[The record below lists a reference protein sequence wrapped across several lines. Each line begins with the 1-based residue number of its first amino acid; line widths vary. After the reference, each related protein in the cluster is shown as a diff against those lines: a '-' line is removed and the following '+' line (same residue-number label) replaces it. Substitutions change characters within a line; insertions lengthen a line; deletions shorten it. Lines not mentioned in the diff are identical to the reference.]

1 MKNNFFLFFKSK
13 IKINIKG
20 RKIERF
26 IKRLADNK
34 INIYN
39 MEMINRNEAN
49 IVILKSDYLKVLN
62 IKSIYEFNIV
72 GGTGMI
78 KIRKTLKL
86 NSLILVFLVIGII
99 VLQILSRMIFSIEV
113 VHTDKSIRNKMLSEL
128 EKYGLKIHAFKKN
141 YDEVQKIKEQ
151 ILTNH
156 KDDIEWLEIENIGTK
171 YIVRLEERKIKNN
184 EESNEKRHVIASK
197 NAIIKKIE
205 AENGEIVKE
214 INSYVNA
221 GDIIISGN
229 ITLNEQVKNTVSASG
244 HVYGE
249 VWYKVKVDYPLAY
262 SEKHE
267 TGNSQK
273 RLVFNFLNKSYELGF
288 KKYKDKNVS
297 SKTLLKHIFLPI
309 SLTYDNQREVIAI
322 DEVYTIEQAIKKA
335 EERAYAEINSKLN
348 DKEKI
353 LSSKNL
359 KVDVNDSKIELEMFF
374 TVYEDITEYQKIEE
388 NIVEVG

>member
-86 NSLILVFLVIGII
+86 NSLILFFLVIGII

-113 VHTDKSIRNKMLSEL
+113 IHTDKSIRNKMLSEL
-128 EKYGLKIHAFKKN
+128 ENYGLKIHAFKKS

-297 SKTLLKHIFLPI
+297 SKTILKHIFLPI

-388 NIVEVG
+388 NIVEE

>member
-39 MEMINRNEAN
+39 MEMLNRNEAN

-72 GGTGMI
+72 GGSGMI

-113 VHTDKSIRNKMLSEL
+113 IHTDKSIRNKMLSEL
-128 EKYGLKIHAFKKN
+128 ENYGLKIHAFKKS

-273 RLVFNFLNKSYELGF
+273 RLVFNLLNKSYELGF

-309 SLTYDNQREVIAI
+309 SLTYDNQREVISI

-359 KVDVNDSKIELEMFF
+359 KVDVNDSKIELEIFF

-388 NIVEVG
+388 NIVEE

>member
-113 VHTDKSIRNKMLSEL
+113 VHTDKSIRNKMLNEL
-128 EKYGLKIHAFKKN
+128 ENYGLKIHAFKKN

-171 YIVRLEERKIKNN
+171 YIVRLEERKIKDN

-335 EERAYAEINSKLN
+335 EERAYSEINSKLN

-388 NIVEVG
+388 NIVEE

>member
-229 ITLNEQVKNTVSASG
+229 ITLNEQVKNTV
-244 HVYGE
+244 
-249 VWYKVKVDYPLAY
+249 WYKVKVDYPLAY

-309 SLTYDNQREVIAI
+309 SLTYDNQREVMAI

-388 NIVEVG
+388 NIVEE

>member
-39 MEMINRNEAN
+39 MEMINRNETN

-273 RLVFNFLNKSYELGF
+273 ILVFNFLNKSYELGF
-288 KKYKDKNVS
+288 KKYKDKNIS

-309 SLTYDNQREVIAI
+309 SFTYDNQREVIAI

-335 EERAYAEINSKLN
+335 EERAYSEINSKLN

-388 NIVEVG
+388 NIVEE

>member
-273 RLVFNFLNKSYELGF
+273 ILVFNFLNKSYELGF
-288 KKYKDKNVS
+288 KKYKDKNIS

-309 SLTYDNQREVIAI
+309 SFTYDNQREVIAI

-335 EERAYAEINSKLN
+335 EERAYSEINSKLN

-388 NIVEVG
+388 NIVEE

>member
-86 NSLILVFLVIGII
+86 NSLILIFLVIGII
-99 VLQILSRMIFSIEV
+99 ILQILSRMIFSIEV
-113 VHTDKSIRNKMLSEL
+113 IHTDKSIRNEMLNEL
-128 EKYGLKIHAFKKN
+128 ENYGLKIHAFKKS

-288 KKYKDKNVS
+288 KKYKDKNIS
-297 SKTLLKHIFLPI
+297 SKILLKHIFLPI
-309 SLTYDNQREVIAI
+309 SLTYDNQRELIVI

-335 EERAYAEINSKLN
+335 EERAYSEINSKLN
-348 DKEKI
+348 DNEKI

-388 NIVEVG
+388 NIVEE

>member
-309 SLTYDNQREVIAI
+309 SLTYDNQRELIVI

-335 EERAYAEINSKLN
+335 EERAYSEINSKLN

-388 NIVEVG
+388 NIVEE

>member
-86 NSLILVFLVIGII
+86 NSLILVFLILGII
-99 VLQILSRMIFSIEV
+99 ILQILSRMIFNIEV
-113 VHTDKSIRNKMLSEL
+113 IHTDKSIRNKMLSEL
-128 EKYGLKIHAFKKN
+128 ENYGLKIHAFKKS

-309 SLTYDNQREVIAI
+309 SLTYDNQRELIVI

-359 KVDVNDSKIELEMFF
+359 KVDVNDSKIELEVFF

-388 NIVEVG
+388 NIVEE

>member
-1 MKNNFFLFFKSK
+1 MTNNFFLFFKSK

-26 IKRLADNK
+26 IKRLVDNK

-72 GGTGMI
+72 GGSGMI

-128 EKYGLKIHAFKKN
+128 ENYGLKIHAFKKS

-229 ITLNEQVKNTVSASG
+229 ITLNEQVKNTVRASG

-267 TGNSQK
+267 TGNIQK

-388 NIVEVG
+388 NIVEE

>member
-86 NSLILVFLVIGII
+86 NSLILFFLVIGII

-113 VHTDKSIRNKMLSEL
+113 IHTDKSIRNKMLSEL
-128 EKYGLKIHAFKKN
+128 ENYGLKIHAFKKS

-388 NIVEVG
+388 NIVEE

>member
-72 GGTGMI
+72 DGSGMI

-113 VHTDKSIRNKMLSEL
+113 IHTDKSIRNKMLSEL
-128 EKYGLKIHAFKKN
+128 ENYGLKIHAFKKS

-156 KDDIEWLEIENIGTK
+156 KDDIEWLEIENVGTK

-205 AENGEIVKE
+205 AGNGEIVKE

-273 RLVFNFLNKSYELGF
+273 RLVFNLLNKSYELGF

-335 EERAYAEINSKLN
+335 EERAYVEINSKLN

-388 NIVEVG
+388 NIVEE

>member
-20 RKIERF
+20 KRIERF
-26 IKRLADNK
+26 IKRLADHK

-39 MEMINRNEAN
+39 MEMISRDEVN
-49 IVILKSDYLKVLN
+49 IVILKSDYLKVLD
-62 IKSIYEFNIV
+62 IKSIYEFNII
-72 GGTGMI
+72 GGFGMI
-78 KIRKTLKL
+78 KIRKILKL
-86 NSLILVFLVIGII
+86 NELILICLFVGIIGIY
-99 VLQILSRMIFSIEV
+99 ILSKVIFSIDV
-113 VHTDKSIRNKMLSEL
+113 IHTDKTIRDNMIKEL
-128 EKYGLKIHAFKKN
+128 ESYGLKVYSFKKN
-141 YDEVQKIKEQ
+141 YTEIQKIKEQ
-151 ILTNH
+151 ILTAH

-171 YIVRLEERKIKNN
+171 YIIRLEERKLKNI
-184 EESNEKRHVIASK
+184 EENDEKRHVVASK

-229 ITLNEQVKNTVSASG
+229 ITLNDQVKDIVSAKG
-244 HVYGE
+244 KVYGE
-249 VWYKVKVDYPLAY
+249 VWYKVKVSYPLAY
-262 SEKHE
+262 SEQHE
-267 TGNSQK
+267 TGNSQT
-273 RLVFNFLNKSYELGF
+273 RLVFNFLKKSYELGLNN
-288 KKYKDKNVS
+288 YKNKNVS
-297 SKTLLKHIFLPI
+297 SKILFKHLFLPI
-309 SLTYDNQREVIAI
+309 SFSYDTQKELVVI

-335 EERAYAEINSKLN
+335 EEKAYTEMESKLS

-359 KVDVNDSKIELEMFF
+359 KVDVNDSKIELEIFF

-388 NIVEVG
+388 EIKE

>member
-26 IKRLADNK
+26 IKRLANNK

-113 VHTDKSIRNKMLSEL
+113 IHTDKSIRNKMLSEL
-128 EKYGLKIHAFKKN
+128 ENYGLKIHAFKKS

-309 SLTYDNQREVIAI
+309 SLTYDNQRELIVI

-335 EERAYAEINSKLN
+335 EERAYSEINSKLN

-388 NIVEVG
+388 NIVEE

>member
-128 EKYGLKIHAFKKN
+128 ENYGLKIHAFKKS

-388 NIVEVG
+388 NIVEE

>member
-128 EKYGLKIHAFKKN
+128 ENYGLKIHAFKKS

-288 KKYKDKNVS
+288 KKYEDKNVS

-309 SLTYDNQREVIAI
+309 SLTYDNQRELIVI

-335 EERAYAEINSKLN
+335 EERAYSEINSKLN

-388 NIVEVG
+388 NIVEE

>member
-86 NSLILVFLVIGII
+86 NSLILFFLVIGII

-113 VHTDKSIRNKMLSEL
+113 IHTDKSIRNKMLSEL
-128 EKYGLKIHAFKKN
+128 ENYGLKIHAFKKS

-297 SKTLLKHIFLPI
+297 SKTILKHIFLPI

-359 KVDVNDSKIELEMFF
+359 KVDVNDSKIELEIFF

-388 NIVEVG
+388 NIVEE

>member
-128 EKYGLKIHAFKKN
+128 ENYGLKIHAFKKS

-197 NAIIKKIE
+197 NAIIKKI
-205 AENGEIVKE
+205 KE
-214 INSYVNA
+214 LHTHA
-221 GDIIISGN
+221 RIIPAP
-229 ITLNEQVKNTVSASG
+229 Q
-244 HVYGE
+244 
-249 VWYKVKVDYPLAY
+249 
-262 SEKHE
+262 
-267 TGNSQK
+267 
-273 RLVFNFLNKSYELGF
+273 
-288 KKYKDKNVS
+288 
-297 SKTLLKHIFLPI
+297 
-309 SLTYDNQREVIAI
+309 SLSCIA
-322 DEVYTIEQAIKKA
+322 
-335 EERAYAEINSKLN
+335 
-348 DKEKI
+348 
-353 LSSKNL
+353 
-359 KVDVNDSKIELEMFF
+359 
-374 TVYEDITEYQKIEE
+374 
-388 NIVEVG
+388 

>member
-128 EKYGLKIHAFKKN
+128 ENYGLKIHAFKKS

-184 EESNEKRHVIASK
+184 EESNEKRHIVASK

-214 INSYVNA
+214 INSYVNK

-229 ITLNEQVKNTVSASG
+229 ITLNDIIKSTISASG

-288 KKYKDKNVS
+288 KKYKDKNVF

-309 SLTYDNQREVIAI
+309 SLTYDTQKELIVI

-335 EERAYAEINSKLN
+335 EERAYSEINSKLN

-388 NIVEVG
+388 NIVEE

>member
-72 GGTGMI
+72 DGSGMI

-113 VHTDKSIRNKMLSEL
+113 IHTDKSIRNKMLSEL
-128 EKYGLKIHAFKKN
+128 ENYGLKIHAFKKS

-205 AENGEIVKE
+205 AGNGEIVKE

-359 KVDVNDSKIELEMFF
+359 KVDVNDSKIELEIFF

-388 NIVEVG
+388 NIVEE

>member
-78 KIRKTLKL
+78 KIRKNLKL
-86 NSLILVFLVIGII
+86 NSLILVFLILGII
-99 VLQILSRMIFSIEV
+99 ILQILSRMIFSIEV
-113 VHTDKSIRNKMLSEL
+113 IHTDKSIRNKMLSEL
-128 EKYGLKIHAFKKN
+128 ENYGLKIHAFKKS

-309 SLTYDNQREVIAI
+309 SLTYDNQREIIAI

-359 KVDVNDSKIELEMFF
+359 KVDVNDSKIELEIFF

-388 NIVEVG
+388 NIVEE

>member
-78 KIRKTLKL
+78 KIRKTLKI

-113 VHTDKSIRNKMLSEL
+113 IHTDKSIRNKMLSEL
-128 EKYGLKIHAFKKN
+128 ENYGLKIHAFKKS

-273 RLVFNFLNKSYELGF
+273 RLIFNFLNKSYELGF

-309 SLTYDNQREVIAI
+309 SLTYDNQRELIVI

-359 KVDVNDSKIELEMFF
+359 KVDVNDSKIELEIFF

-388 NIVEVG
+388 NIVEE

>member
-72 GGTGMI
+72 GGSGMI
-78 KIRKTLKL
+78 KIRKALKL
-86 NSLILVFLVIGII
+86 NSLILVFLILGII

-113 VHTDKSIRNKMLSEL
+113 IHTDKSIRNKMLSEL
-128 EKYGLKIHAFKKN
+128 ENYGLKIHAFKKS

-156 KDDIEWLEIENIGTK
+156 KADIEWLEIENIGTK

-309 SLTYDNQREVIAI
+309 SLTYDNQREVISI

-359 KVDVNDSKIELEMFF
+359 KVDVNDSKIELEIFF

-388 NIVEVG
+388 NIVEE

>member
-72 GGTGMI
+72 DGSGMI

-113 VHTDKSIRNKMLSEL
+113 IHTDKSIRNKMLSEL
-128 EKYGLKIHAFKKN
+128 ENYGLKIHAFKKS

-335 EERAYAEINSKLN
+335 EERAYVEINSKLN

-359 KVDVNDSKIELEMFF
+359 KVDVNDSKIELEIFF

-388 NIVEVG
+388 NIVEE

>member
-128 EKYGLKIHAFKKN
+128 ENYGLKIHAFKKN

-309 SLTYDNQREVIAI
+309 SFTYDNQREVIAI

-335 EERAYAEINSKLN
+335 EERAYSEINSKLN

-388 NIVEVG
+388 NIVEE

>member
-72 GGTGMI
+72 DGSGMI

-113 VHTDKSIRNKMLSEL
+113 IHTDKSIRNKMLSEL
-128 EKYGLKIHAFKKN
+128 ENYGLKIHAFKKS

-309 SLTYDNQREVIAI
+309 SLTYDNQREVISI

-359 KVDVNDSKIELEMFF
+359 KVDVNDSKIELEIFF

-388 NIVEVG
+388 NIVEE

>member
-1 MKNNFFLFFKSK
+1 MTNNFFLFFKSK

-72 GGTGMI
+72 DGSGMI

-113 VHTDKSIRNKMLSEL
+113 IHTDKSIRNKMLSEL
-128 EKYGLKIHAFKKN
+128 ENYGLKIHAFKKS

-309 SLTYDNQREVIAI
+309 SLTYDNQRELIVI

-359 KVDVNDSKIELEMFF
+359 KVDVNDSKIELEIFF

-388 NIVEVG
+388 NIVEE

>member
-113 VHTDKSIRNKMLSEL
+113 IHTDKSIRNKMLSEL
-128 EKYGLKIHAFKKN
+128 ENYGLKIHAFKKS

-288 KKYKDKNVS
+288 KKYEDKNVS

-309 SLTYDNQREVIAI
+309 SLTYDNQRELIVI

-359 KVDVNDSKIELEMFF
+359 KVDVNDSKIELEVFF

-388 NIVEVG
+388 NIVEE

>member
-128 EKYGLKIHAFKKN
+128 ENYGLKIHAFKKS

-249 VWYKVKVDYPLAY
+249 VWFKVKVDYPLAY
-262 SEKHE
+262 SEKYE

-309 SLTYDNQREVIAI
+309 SFTYDNQREVIAI

-335 EERAYAEINSKLN
+335 EERAYSEINSKLN

-388 NIVEVG
+388 NIVEE

>member
-113 VHTDKSIRNKMLSEL
+113 IHTDKSIRNKMLSEL
-128 EKYGLKIHAFKKN
+128 ENYGLKIHAFKKS

-335 EERAYAEINSKLN
+335 EERAYSEINSKLN

-388 NIVEVG
+388 NIVEE

>member
-1 MKNNFFLFFKSK
+1 
-13 IKINIKG
+13 
-20 RKIERF
+20 
-26 IKRLADNK
+26 
-34 INIYN
+34 
-39 MEMINRNEAN
+39 
-49 IVILKSDYLKVLN
+49 
-62 IKSIYEFNIV
+62 
-72 GGTGMI
+72 
-78 KIRKTLKL
+78 
-86 NSLILVFLVIGII
+86 
-99 VLQILSRMIFSIEV
+99 MIFSIEV

-388 NIVEVG
+388 NIVEE

>member
-72 GGTGMI
+72 DGTGMI

-309 SLTYDNQREVIAI
+309 SLTYDNQRELIVI

-335 EERAYAEINSKLN
+335 EERAYSEINSKLN

-388 NIVEVG
+388 NIVEE

>member
-1 MKNNFFLFFKSK
+1 MTNNFFLFFKSK

-78 KIRKTLKL
+78 KIRKTLKI

-113 VHTDKSIRNKMLSEL
+113 IHTDKSIRNKMLSEL
-128 EKYGLKIHAFKKN
+128 ENYGLKIHAFKKS

-309 SLTYDNQREVIAI
+309 SLTYDNQRELIVI

-359 KVDVNDSKIELEMFF
+359 KVDVNDSKIELEIFF

-388 NIVEVG
+388 NIVEE

>member
-72 GGTGMI
+72 DGSGMI

-113 VHTDKSIRNKMLSEL
+113 IHTDKSIRNKMLSEL
-128 EKYGLKIHAFKKN
+128 ENYGLKIHAFKKS

-309 SLTYDNQREVIAI
+309 SLTYDNQRELIVI

-388 NIVEVG
+388 NIVEE

>member
-72 GGTGMI
+72 DGSGMI

-113 VHTDKSIRNKMLSEL
+113 IHTDKSIRNKMLSEL
-128 EKYGLKIHAFKKN
+128 ENYGLKIHAFKKS

-309 SLTYDNQREVIAI
+309 SLTYDNQREVISI

-335 EERAYAEINSKLN
+335 EERAYVEINSKLN

-388 NIVEVG
+388 NIVEE

>member
-39 MEMINRNEAN
+39 MEMINRNETN

-128 EKYGLKIHAFKKN
+128 ENYGLKIHAFKKN

-273 RLVFNFLNKSYELGF
+273 ILVFNFLNKSYELGF

-309 SLTYDNQREVIAI
+309 SFTYDNQREVIAI

-335 EERAYAEINSKLN
+335 EERAYSEINSKLN

-388 NIVEVG
+388 NIVEE

>member
-86 NSLILVFLVIGII
+86 NSLILVFLILGII
-99 VLQILSRMIFSIEV
+99 ILQILSRMIFNIEV
-113 VHTDKSIRNKMLSEL
+113 IHTDKSIRNKMLSEL
-128 EKYGLKIHAFKKN
+128 ENYGLKIHAFKKS

-309 SLTYDNQREVIAI
+309 SFTYDNQREVIAI

-335 EERAYAEINSKLN
+335 EERAYSEINSKLN

-388 NIVEVG
+388 NIVEE

>member
-72 GGTGMI
+72 DGSGMI

-128 EKYGLKIHAFKKN
+128 ENYGLKIHAFKKS

-156 KDDIEWLEIENIGTK
+156 KDDIEWLEIENVGTK

-205 AENGEIVKE
+205 AGNGEIVKE

-273 RLVFNFLNKSYELGF
+273 RLVFNLLNKSYELGF

-335 EERAYAEINSKLN
+335 EERAYVEINSKLN

-388 NIVEVG
+388 NIVEE

>member
-72 GGTGMI
+72 DGSGMI

-113 VHTDKSIRNKMLSEL
+113 IHTDKSIRNKMLSEL
-128 EKYGLKIHAFKKN
+128 ENYGLKIHAFKKS

-156 KDDIEWLEIENIGTK
+156 KVDIEWLEIENIGTK

-288 KKYKDKNVS
+288 KKYKDKNVF

-309 SLTYDNQREVIAI
+309 SLTYDTQKELIVI

-335 EERAYAEINSKLN
+335 EERACSEINSKLN

-388 NIVEVG
+388 NIVEE